1 MDGSTIAWHGVQ
13 PYAADWSDESRL
25 VAWTLADG
33 QGGGLYIA
41 FNSSYRPTTLEL
53 PHWHGRSWQLVSDTG
68 KARCRRHSSASA
80 ASSDRCHSLAETPQ
94 LCRLSCCLLGSAS
107 SYRRRNAHGRQH
119 RSAALNIC
127 METTTCS
134 MMLLRGMPQRLQA
147 RRALCSHAMKA
158 CR

>member
-68 KARCRRHSSASA
+68 KVRRRRHSA
-80 ASSDRCHSLAETPQ
+80 ASTSRP
-94 LCRLSCCLLGSAS
+94 G
-107 SYRRRNAHGRQH
+107 
-119 RSAALNIC
+119 
-127 METTTCS
+127 
-134 MMLLRGMPQRLQA
+134 
-147 RRALCSHAMKA
+147 K
-158 CR
+158 